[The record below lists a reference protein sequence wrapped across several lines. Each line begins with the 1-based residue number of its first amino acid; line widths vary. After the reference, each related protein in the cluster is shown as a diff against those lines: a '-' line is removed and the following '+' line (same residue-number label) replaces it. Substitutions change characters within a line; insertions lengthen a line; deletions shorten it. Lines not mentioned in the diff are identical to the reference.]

1 MGTIM
6 DVLDLIIKVCTFAG
20 LVVAAML
27 WVVKRLEKGQAELK
41 YHHSEDNKLLSDK
54 IERTLKRITKKLK
67 KKVSKAECKRLRSM
81 CPNCVRGDSK

>member
-1 MGTIM
+1 M

-27 WVVKRLEKGQAELK
+27 WVVKRLERGQSELK
-41 YHHSEDNKLLSDK
+41 EHHSEDNQRLSES
-54 IERTLKRITKKLK
+54 IERTLKRISKKLK

-81 CPNCVRGDSK
+81 CPNCVRGNDK